1 MLQTKAHDNHYSYSL
16 LLFTYNS
23 LQVWWRNIVFLDITF
38 FERKGSRGNFCQLT
52 LWTIEFMKASPSSAT
67 SLYCNVTFPPHC
79 TILYNTCIAVH
90 ILLITPEWFHD
101 LLKSIDNRLGNLSQN
116 NGHRFLW
123 TITSNK
129 NLKTQK

>member
-1 MLQTKAHDNHYSYSL
+1 
-16 LLFTYNS
+16 
-23 LQVWWRNIVFLDITF
+23 
-38 FERKGSRGNFCQLT
+38 
-52 LWTIEFMKASPSSAT
+52 MKASPSSAT

-79 TILYNTCIAVH
+79 TILYNIAVH

-101 LLKSIDNRLGNLSQN
+101 LLNSIDNRLGNLSQN
-116 NGHRFLW
+116 NDHRFLW